1 MGVFIL
7 LTSVLFFSNNAE
19 FFKVSEQQL
28 LEGYKWH
35 KVGKTTPS
43 GAPALIIEPSQGRE
57 YIIYKLKK

>member
-7 LTSVLFFSNNAE
+7 LTSVLFFSDNAE

-35 KVGKTTPS
+35 KVGKATPS
-43 GAPALIIEPSQGRE
+43 GSPAITIQPDNGNE
-57 YIIYKLKK
+57 YIIYRLEK